1 MHWGKAGW
9 PDKGCWHGDQQYG
22 DNWCHFGC
30 AVQQLDPSR
39 KFADSASDRWNWA
52 GVDLG
57 LCCGPKGFKTDVP
70 GCECRVRHDRQLSD
84 CPPAP
89 FYTAQEPER
98 VE

>member
-9 PDKGCWHGDQQYG
+9 PDKGCWHGDQHFG

-30 AVQQLDPSR
+30 AVHQLDPSR
-39 KFADSASDRWNWA
+39 KFADLAGDRWTWA

-57 LCCGPKGFKTDVP
+57 LCCSLEGFKTGTP

-89 FYTAQEPER
+89 FYTSR
-98 VE
+98 